1 MARTTGPRL
10 KIMRAL
16 GVELPGLSRKSIEGR
31 PNPPGQHGQQAARRR
46 RSDFAVKLVEK
57 QKIRFNYG
65 VSEKQMRK
73 LMLEARKGSEPTGEK
88 LMSLLERRLDNVVFR
103 AGFAPTGIAARQLVN
118 HGNVLLNGKSVNIA
132 SIRLKVGDVVALKES
147 SRKMP
152 MVMASLAAPSLTVP
166 EWLAVDVGHGTAS
179 IGHLPSIEDVPFPI
193 DVQQVVEYYANR
205 V

>member
-16 GVELPGLSRKSIEGR
+16 GTELPGLSRKSIENR

-46 RSDFAVKLVEK
+46 RSDFAVKLSEK

-65 VSEKQMRK
+65 VSEKQMRR
-73 LMLEARKGSEPTGEK
+73 LMLEARKGNAPTGDK

-118 HGNVLLNGKSVNIA
+118 HGHVLLNGKSVNIP
-132 SIRLKVGDVVALKES
+132 SIRLKAGDVVTLKHT
-147 SRKMP
+147 SRNIP
-152 MVMASLAAPSLTVP
+152 MVVEALSTPALTRP
-166 EWLAVDVGHGTAS
+166 EWLTFDAAEKTVKVT
-179 IGHLPSIEDVPFPI
+179 HLPDIDHVPFPL

>member
-16 GVELPGLSRKSIEGR
+16 GVELPGLSRKSIEDR
-31 PNPPGQHGQQAARRR
+31 PNPPGQHGQQASRRR

-73 LMLEARKGSEPTGEK
+73 LMLEARKGTEPTGDK

-118 HGNVLLNGKSVNIA
+118 HGHVLLNGKPVNIA
-132 SIRLKVGDVVALKES
+132 SVRLKVGDVVSLKEK
-147 SRKMP
+147 SRKIP
-152 MVMASLAAPSLTVP
+152 MVVEAMATPSLSIP
-166 EWLAVDVGHGTAS
+166 EWLSVDAGAAS
-179 IGHLPSIEDVPFPI
+179 AKLGHLPSIEDVPFPI
-193 DVQQVVEYYANR
+193 EVQQVVEYYANR

>member
-16 GVELPGLSRKSIEGR
+16 GVELPGLSRKSIENR
-31 PNPPGQHGQQAARRR
+31 PNPPGQHGQQASRRR

-65 VSEKQMRK
+65 VSEKQMRR
-73 LMLEARKGSEPTGEK
+73 LMLEARKGTEPTGEK

-103 AGFAPTGIAARQLVN
+103 AGFAPTGVAARQLVT
-118 HGNVLLNGKSVNIA
+118 HGHVLLNGRAANIP
-132 SIRLKVGDVVALKES
+132 SIRLRVGDEVVVKEN
-147 SRKMP
+147 SRKIP
-152 MVMASLAAPSLTVP
+152 MVVESLKAPALDRP
-166 EWLAVDVGHGTAS
+166 EWLSVDTTAAS
-179 IGHLPSIEDVPFPI
+179 VKLGHLPSIADVPFPI

>member
-16 GVELPGLSRKSIEGR
+16 GVELPGLSRKSIENR
-31 PNPPGQHGQQAARRR
+31 PNPPGQHGQQASRRR

-65 VSEKQMRK
+65 VSEKQMRR
-73 LMLEARKGSEPTGEK
+73 LILEARKGSEPTGEK

-118 HGNVLLNGKSVNIA
+118 HGHVLLNGKSANIA
-132 SIRLKVGDVVALKES
+132 SIRLQVGDVVAVKEK
-147 SRKMP
+147 SRKIP
-152 MVMASLAAPSLTVP
+152 MVVDALATPSLTIP
-166 EWLAVDVGHGTAS
+166 EWLSVEAASATAK
-179 IGHLPSIEDVPFPI
+179 IGHLPSIEDVPFPV
-193 DVQQVVEYYANR
+193 DVQQVVEYYSNR

>member
-1 MARTTGPRL
+1 MRTTGPRL

-16 GVELPGLSRKSIEGR
+16 GIELPGLSRKSIENR
-31 PNPPGQHGQQAARRR
+31 PNPPGQHGNQAARRR

-65 VSEKQMRK
+65 VSEKQMRG

-103 AGFAPTGIAARQLVN
+103 AGFAPTGIAARQLVS
-118 HGNVLLNGKSVNIA
+118 HGHILLNGKSANIP
-132 SIRLKVGDVVALKES
+132 SIRLKVGDVVTLKEK
-147 SRKMP
+147 SRKIP
-152 MVMASLAAPSLTVP
+152 MVVEALATPSLALP
-166 EWLAVDVGHGTAS
+166 EWVSVDTTTAS
-179 IGHLPSIEDVPFPI
+179 VKVGHLPSIDDVPFPL

>member
-118 HGNVLLNGKSVNIA
+118 HGHVLLNGKSVNIA

-166 EWLAVDVGHGTAS
+166 EWLAVDVGLGAAS

>member
-1 MARTTGPRL
+1 
-10 KIMRAL
+10 MRAL
-16 GVELPGLSRKSIEGR
+16 GVELPGLSRKSIENR
-31 PNPPGQHGQQAARRR
+31 PNPPGQHGQQASRRR

-65 VSEKQMRK
+65 VSEKQMRR
-73 LMLEARKGSEPTGEK
+73 LILEARKGSEPTGEK

-118 HGNVLLNGKSVNIA
+118 HGHVLLNGKSANIA
-132 SIRLKVGDVVALKES
+132 SIRLQVGDVVTVKEK
-147 SRKMP
+147 SRKIP
-152 MVMASLAAPSLTVP
+152 MVVDAMATPSLTIP
-166 EWLAVDVGHGTAS
+166 EWLSVEAASVTAK

-193 DVQQVVEYYANR
+193 DVQQVVEYYSNR

>member
-16 GVELPGLSRKSIEGR
+16 GVELPGLSRKSIENR
-31 PNPPGQHGQQAARRR
+31 PNPPGQHGQQASRRR

-65 VSEKQMRK
+65 VSEKQMRR
-73 LMLEARKGSEPTGEK
+73 LMLEARKGTEPTGEK

-103 AGFAPTGIAARQLVN
+103 AGFAPTGVAARQLVT
-118 HGNVLLNGKSVNIA
+118 HGHVLLNGRAANIP
-132 SIRLKVGDVVALKES
+132 SIRLRVGDVVTVKES
-147 SRKMP
+147 SRKIP
-152 MVMASLAAPSLTVP
+152 MVVDSLATPALDRP
-166 EWLAVDVGHGTAS
+166 EWLSVDATAAS
-179 IGHLPSIEDVPFPI
+179 VKLGHLPSITDVPFPL

>member
-16 GVELPGLSRKSIEGR
+16 GTELPGLSRKSIENR
-31 PNPPGQHGQQAARRR
+31 PNPPGQHGQQASRRR

-65 VSEKQMRK
+65 VSEKQMRR
-73 LMLEARKGSEPTGEK
+73 LMLEARKGSEPTGDK

-118 HGNVLLNGKSVNIA
+118 HGHVLLNGRKVNIA
-132 SIRLKVGDVVALKES
+132 SIRLQVGDVVTVNTT
-147 SRKMP
+147 SRNIP
-152 MVMASLAAPSLTVP
+152 MVVASLASPSLTWP
-166 EWLAVDVGHGTAS
+166 EWLSVDVGNVSARVA
-179 IGHLPSIEDVPFPI
+179 HLPAIDDVPFPL

>member
-16 GVELPGLSRKSIEGR
+16 GVELPGLSRKSIENR
-31 PNPPGQHGQQAARRR
+31 PNPPGQHGQQASRRR

-65 VSEKQMRK
+65 VSEKQMRR
-73 LMLEARKGSEPTGEK
+73 LILEARKGSEPTGEK

-118 HGNVLLNGKSVNIA
+118 HGHVLLNGKSANIA
-132 SIRLKVGDVVALKES
+132 SIRLQVGDVVTVKEK
-147 SRKMP
+147 SRKIP
-152 MVMASLAAPSLTVP
+152 MVVDAMATPSLTVP
-166 EWLAVDVGHGTAS
+166 EWLSVEAAS
-179 IGHLPSIEDVPFPI
+179 ARAKIGHLPSIEDVPFPI
-193 DVQQVVEYYANR
+193 DVQQVVEYYSNR

>member
-118 HGNVLLNGKSVNIA
+118 HGHVLLNGKSVNIA

-147 SRKMP
+147 SRKIP
-152 MVMASLAAPSLTVP
+152 MVVASLAAPSLTVP

-179 IGHLPSIEDVPFPI
+179 IGHLPSIEDVPFPL

>member
-16 GVELPGLSRKSIEGR
+16 GVELPGLSRKSIENR
-31 PNPPGQHGQQAARRR
+31 PNPPGQHGQQASRRR

-65 VSEKQMRK
+65 VSEKQMRR
-73 LMLEARKGSEPTGEK
+73 LILEARKGSEPTGEK

-118 HGNVLLNGKSVNIA
+118 HGHVLLNGKFANIA
-132 SIRLKVGDVVALKES
+132 SIRLQVGDVVTVKEK
-147 SRKMP
+147 SRKIP
-152 MVMASLAAPSLTVP
+152 MVVDAMATPSLTVP
-166 EWLAVDVGHGTAS
+166 EWLSVEANSATAK
-179 IGHLPSIEDVPFPI
+179 IGHLPSIEDVPFPV
-193 DVQQVVEYYANR
+193 DVQQVVEYYSNR